1 MSRAAVVV
9 ATLVFASGCGIPTDS
24 SPREFAVPDDVVLN
38 PPAATTTTAAA
49 AAAAVTRQVYMIGA
63 DGRLVVRERAFAE
76 EPTRREVIVALV
88 EGTTEAEQSEGITT
102 SIPAETIVISTPS
115 SGEGTL
121 TVRLSAPFFTLES
134 ELRVQAAAQ
143 VVFSGTE
150 LQGVRG
156 VLFEDEEG
164 FAVAMPNQ
172 DNEIDELARP
182 MTRVDYLTLRTVPAA
197 A

>member
-38 PPAATTTTAAA
+38 PPAATTTTAAAA

-156 VLFEDEEG
+156 VLFEDEG
-164 FAVAMPNQ
+164 G
-172 DNEIDELARP
+172 
-182 MTRVDYLTLRTVPAA
+182 LRCRDAQSGQRDR
-197 A
+197 